1 VTDVKRQKDL
11 NPVGNPARPKH
22 VAFGTEGANKRWGK
36 KNPLSMRRHD
46 LESAYSVTVG
56 NIGMVWDG
64 DDLEEATE
72 TYNEYVEQS
81 QSGTGRA
88 GDEEVTLW
96 RHEDGEPIE
105 EYFPGGHDLDEDY
118 ENPARPKHVA
128 FGTEGANKRWG
139 KSKATA
145 SKKKSKKNPDRSDVR
160 SGACPSCQANVVVPI
175 GQSSGS
181 CSGCGES
188 LIVG

>member
-1 VTDVKRQKDL
+1 M
-11 NPVGNPARPKH
+11 
-22 VAFGTEGANKRWGK
+22 AFGTEGANKRWGK
-36 KNPLSMRRHD
+36 TKATTSKKKSSKKSNPD
-46 LESAYSVTVG
+46 SAYSVTVG
-56 NIGMVWDG
+56 NIGMVWEG
-64 DDLEEATE
+64 DDLDEATE

-88 GDEEVTLW
+88 GNEEVTLW

-105 EYFPGGHDLDEDY
+105 EHFPEGGDEDY
-118 ENPARPKHVA
+118 DDNPARHKHVA
-128 FGTEGANKRWG
+128 FGKEGADKRWG
-139 KSKATA
+139 KSKATT
-145 SKKKSKKNPDRSDVR
+145 SKKKTKKNPDRSDVR
-160 SGACPSCQANVVVPI
+160 NGACPSCQANVVVPV